1 MNMSGVNE
9 IRSTFLNFF
18 AENGHE
24 IVASSPLVPRN
35 DPTLMFTNAGMVQ
48 FKNVFTG
55 VEKRP
60 YQRATTS
67 QKCVRA
73 GGKHNDLDNVGYTAR
88 HLTFFEMLGN
98 FSFGDYFKERAIE
111 LAWTL
116 ITKDFGLRK
125 DKLLVTIYHNDD
137 EAAGHWKKIAG
148 FSDDR
153 IIRIATSD
161 NFWAMGDTG
170 PCGPCSEIFID
181 RGEHIWGGPPGS
193 PEEDGDRFLEFW
205 NLVFMQFE
213 QVTKEERQ
221 PLPRPSIDTGMGL
234 ERMAA
239 ILQGVDSVFETDL
252 FRHLIDAA
260 ASALGSGPQEKNV
273 ASFRVIADHLR
284 SSAFLVADGVLPSNE
299 GRGYVLRRI
308 MRRAMRHA
316 QLLGAREPLMHRL
329 VWALVREMGQAYP
342 ELVRAEKLIEETLR
356 LEETRFRKTLE
367 RGLAILDEKS
377 AGLKKGDMFDGDTA
391 FTLYDTYGF
400 PLDLTQD
407 ALKSRGIS
415 VDQASFTDAMDRQRV
430 KARAAWAG
438 SGDTAT
444 ESVWFPLREKLGATE
459 FLGYETETAE
469 GAVTALVKD
478 GKEVDGLKAGE
489 SGAIV
494 LNQTPFY
501 AESGG
506 QVGDTG
512 VLSGEGGVKFRV
524 TDTQK
529 KAGDLFVH
537 QGTVEQ
543 GTLKLGTALQLDVD
557 HGRRSAIRANHS
569 ATHLLH
575 EALRQVLG
583 DHIAQRGSLVAP
595 DRLRFDFVHP
605 KPITAEELA
614 RVEDI
619 ANDVVLENDEV
630 TTRLMAV
637 DDAREAGARALFG
650 EKYGDEVR
658 VVSMGNGARD
668 HGQNALGWS
677 VELCGGTHVRR
688 TGDIGLISVTGE
700 SAVASGVRRIEA
712 LTGRHARKHAN
723 EVIALAKTAAAEL
736 RTTPEDVPAR
746 ISALMEE
753 RKKLEREL
761 ADARKKIAMGGGG
774 SAGGSSA
781 AGVREVGNVKLMARA
796 VEGIAMKDLKSL
808 ADDGKKQLGSG
819 VVAIVGVTEDGKAGV
834 VVGVTPDLTS
844 RYNAVDL
851 ARVASE
857 ALGGKGGG
865 GRPDMAQAGGPDGAK
880 TREALA
886 AVEAGVRRAAGA

>member
-1 MNMSGVNE
+1 MSGVNE
-9 IRSTFLNFF
+9 IRSKFLDFF

-24 IVASSPLVPRN
+24 IVPSSPLVPRN

-111 LAWTL
+111 LAWKL
-116 ITKDFGLRK
+116 ITKEFGLKK
-125 DKLLVTIYHNDD
+125 DKLLVTVYHDDD

-221 PLPRPSIDTGMGL
+221 PLPRPSIDTGLGL
-234 ERMAA
+234 ERMAC
-239 ILQGVDSVFETDL
+239 ILQGVESVFETDL
-252 FRHLIDAA
+252 FRNLIDAT
-260 ASALGSGPQEKNV
+260 ASALGHGPKEQTV

-316 QLLGAREPLMHRL
+316 QLLGASEPLMHRL

-342 ELVRAEKLIEETLR
+342 DLVRAENLIEETLR
-356 LEETRFRKTLE
+356 LEETRFRKTLS

-415 VDQASFTDAMDRQRV
+415 VDQASFTDAMEKQKA
-430 KARAAWAG
+430 KARASWSG
-438 SGDTAT
+438 SGDTAG
-444 ESVWFPLREKLGATE
+444 ENVWFPLREKLGATE
-459 FLGYETETAE
+459 FLGYDTESAE
-469 GAVTALVKD
+469 GVVTALVKD
-478 GKEVDGLKAGE
+478 GKDADSLKTGE

-512 VLSGEGGVKFRV
+512 LLTGEGVKFRV

-529 KAGDLFVH
+529 KVGDLFVH
-537 QGTVEQ
+537 LGTVEQ
-543 GTLKLGTALQLDVD
+543 GTLKVGTALQLEVD
-557 HGRRSAIRANHS
+557 HTRRSSIRSHHS

-614 RVEDI
+614 RVEEI
-619 ANDVVLENDEV
+619 ANEVVLENDEV

-658 VVSMGNGARD
+658 VVSMGKQARAQGA
-668 HGQNALGWS
+668 NALGWS

-723 EVIALAKTAAAEL
+723 DTMALAKSAAAEL
-736 RTTPEDVPAR
+736 RTSIEDVPAR
-746 ISALMEE
+746 IAALMEE
-753 RKKLEREL
+753 RKKLERDL
-761 ADARKKIAMGGGG
+761 SDARKKLAMGGGATNG
-774 SAGGSSA
+774 GAAAG
-781 AGVREVGNVKLMARA
+781 GVREAGGVKLLARA
-796 VEGIAMKDLKSL
+796 VEGVETKDLKSL
-808 ADDGKKQLGSG
+808 VDDGKKQIGSG
-819 VVAIVGVTEDGKAGV
+819 VVAIVGVTEDGKAGI
-834 VVGVTPDLTS
+834 VVGVTSDLTS
-844 RYNAVDL
+844 RFNAVEL
-851 ARVASE
+851 VRKGSE

-880 TREALA
+880 ANAALSA
-886 AVEAGVRRAAGA
+886 IEQAMAGA

>member
-1 MNMSGVNE
+1 
-9 IRSTFLNFF
+9 
-18 AENGHE
+18 
-24 IVASSPLVPRN
+24 
-35 DPTLMFTNAGMVQ
+35 
-48 FKNVFTG
+48 
-55 VEKRP
+55 
-60 YQRATTS
+60 
-67 QKCVRA
+67 
-73 GGKHNDLDNVGYTAR
+73 
-88 HLTFFEMLGN
+88 MLGN

-111 LAWTL
+111 LAWNL
-116 ITKDFGLRK
+116 ITKDFGLKK
-125 DKLLVTIYHNDD
+125 DKLLVTVYHTDD
-137 EAAGHWKKIAG
+137 EAATYWKKVAG

-153 IIRIATSD
+153 IIRIPTSD

-213 QVTKEERQ
+213 QVTPDERV

-234 ERMAA
+234 ERMAC

-252 FRHLIDAA
+252 FRNLIEAT
-260 ASALGSGPQEKNV
+260 ASALGSGPREQTV

-284 SSAFLVADGVLPSNE
+284 SSAFLIADGVLPSNE

-342 ELVRAEKLIEETLR
+342 DLVRAERLIEETLR
-356 LEETRFRKTLE
+356 LEETRFRKTLA

-407 ALKSRGIS
+407 ALKSRGIG
-415 VDQASFTDAMDRQRV
+415 VDQAAFTDAMDRQRE
-430 KARAAWAG
+430 KARASWAG
-438 SGDTAT
+438 SGEAAD

-459 FLGYETETAE
+459 FLGYDTESAE
-469 GAVTALVKD
+469 GVVTALVKD
-478 GKEVDGLKAGE
+478 GKEIDGLKAGE
-489 SGAIV
+489 TGSIV

-512 VLSGEGGVKFRV
+512 VLTGEGVKFRV
-524 TDTQK
+524 TETQK

-537 QGTVEQ
+537 TGTVEQ
-543 GTLKLGTALQLDVD
+543 GTLKAGAALLLEVD
-557 HGRRSAIRANHS
+557 HSRRSSIRAHHS

-605 KPITAEELA
+605 KPITPEELA

-630 TTRLMAV
+630 TTRIMAV

-658 VVSMGNGARD
+658 VVSMGKQSREHGA
-668 HGQNALGWS
+668 NALGWS

-688 TGDIGLISVTGE
+688 TGDIGLISVTSE

-723 EVIALAKTAAAEL
+723 DTMALAKTAASEL
-736 RTTPEDVPAR
+736 RTSIEDVPAR
-746 ISALMEE
+746 IAALMEE
-753 RKKLEREL
+753 RKKLERDL
-761 ADARKKIAMGGGG
+761 SDSRKKLAMGGGA
-774 SAGGSSA
+774 SAGNGA
-781 AGVREVGNVKLMARA
+781 AGGVREVGNVKLLARA
-796 VEGIAMKDLKSL
+796 VEGVETKDLKSL
-808 ADDGKKQLGSG
+808 VDDGKKQIGSG
-819 VVAIVGVTEDGKAGV
+819 VVAIVGVTEDGKAGI
-834 VVGVTPDLTS
+834 VVGVTADLTA
-844 RYNAVDL
+844 RFNAVEL
-851 ARVASE
+851 VRKGSE
-857 ALGGKGGG
+857 VLGGKGGG

-880 TREALA
+880 ANAALSA
-886 AVEAGVRRAAGA
+886 IEQAMAGA